1 MKKGKIRK
9 LIVCVLV
16 AVQIV
21 SCIEIH
27 IVKAAELY
35 TKERGQK
42 TKEEVVLAFM
52 EALKNQDVSEM
63 ISLFALDTYVQN
75 CDVRAWQEW
84 GIYNLSGDSVLP
96 VNNNRF
102 TKELNVMIRKYQI
115 IKDLRYLYQAFA
127 SGLGVGSLKMETG
140 ESGQDVLDHF
150 WLVKDEEDL
159 LNIEVENDFADAK
172 TLYDS
177 RNTSSTSYEEYV
189 GKDIERRLKY
199 LRCDEIEPMA
209 VRFEWNGLPFILFME
224 VARYDDSWM
233 ILQMGGTLVRS
244 MGCADSTFVIPACIF
259 EEDEKQE
266 EFSEELAGVL
276 TEINLKEQN
285 ENTAFIPEEKERR
298 GYESPEEAIEDFLEK
313 MKQNDLEGMIDALD
327 YETLVQRIDLAK
339 KIEIRNGYDWMMA
352 DVFPEQGSCAEALN
366 VEFLKN
372 FPWIKQLYLDLAGE
386 GIDPEATWRVSD
398 MDKFVNSIEKAG
410 WAKLQYGE
418 ITEIS
423 LEKVYMKDC
432 ADIDEEKAFSV
443 ELTLGDH
450 SESFTAICICYDG
463 KWTVYRVI

>member
-1 MKKGKIRK
+1 MKRGRIRK
-9 LIVCVLV
+9 LIICVLF
-16 AVQIV
+16 AVLIV
-21 SCIEIH
+21 SCVEIH
-27 IVKAAELY
+27 TVKAAE
-35 TKERGQK
+35 KGQK
-42 TKEEVVLAFM
+42 TKEEVVLTFM
-52 EALKNQDVSEM
+52 EALKNQDVEKM
-63 ISLFALDTYVQN
+63 LSLFAIDSYVQN
-75 CDVRAWQEW
+75 FDIRVLEEY
-84 GIYNLSGDSVLP
+84 GTYNLEGDSLLP
-96 VNNNRF
+96 IGNNQF
-102 TKELNVMIRKYQI
+102 AEKLNVMIRKYQVVR
-115 IKDLRYLYQAFA
+115 DLRYLYQTFA
-127 SGLGVGSLKMETG
+127 SVWGVGSLEMETG

-159 LNIEVENDFADAK
+159 LDIEVENDFVDAK

-199 LRCDEIEPMA
+199 LRCDEIQPMA

-224 VARYDDSWM
+224 VARYDDSWL

-266 EFSEELAGVL
+266 EFSEELASVL
-276 TEINLKEQN
+276 TEINLKEQD

-352 DVFPEQGSCAEALN
+352 DVFPEQGPCAEALN

-423 LEKVYMKDC
+423 LEKVYMKDH
-432 ADIDEEKAFSV
+432 ADIDEEKVFSV

-463 KWTVYRVI
+463 KWTVYKII

>member
-27 IVKAAELY
+27 TVKAAELY

-52 EALKNQDVSEM
+52 EALKNQDVRQM

-75 CDVRAWQEW
+75 CDVRAWQES
-84 GIYNLSGDSVLP
+84 GFYNLTGDSLLP

-102 TKELNVMIRKYQI
+102 TKELNVMIRKHQI
-115 IKDLRYLYQAFA
+115 IKNLRYLYQALA

-159 LNIEVENDFADAK
+159 FDIEVEDDFIDIKA
-172 TLYDS
+172 LYDGQ
-177 RNTSSTSYEEYV
+177 NISSTSYEENV
-189 GKDIERRLKY
+189 GKDIERKQKY
-199 LRCDEIEPMA
+199 LRCDEIQPMA
-209 VRFEWNGLPFILFME
+209 VQFEWNGLPLILFME
-224 VARYDDSWM
+224 VVRYDDTWM
-233 ILQMGGTLVRS
+233 LLQMGGIAIVA
-244 MGCADSTFVIPACIF
+244 MGYLYSNFVIPACAF

-266 EFSEELAGVL
+266 EFAEELAGVL
-276 TEINLKEQN
+276 TEIRLKEQD
-285 ENTAFIPEEKERR
+285 ENKAFIPEAKERR
-298 GYESPEEAIEDFLEK
+298 GYESPEEAIEDFFEK
-313 MKQNDLEGMIDALD
+313 MKQNDLEGMQEALD

-339 KIEIRNGYDWMMA
+339 GIESWNNYDRA
-352 DVFPEQGSCAEALN
+352 SVEVFPIQGPCAEVLS
-366 VEFLKN
+366 VEFLKEL
-372 FPWIKQLYLDLAGE
+372 PWIEQFYLDLAGE
-386 GIDPEATWRVSD
+386 GIDPEATWHVDD

-410 WAKLQYGE
+410 WAKLQCRE
-418 ITEIS
+418 ITEIPS
-423 LEKVYMKDC
+423 ETIYVKDR
-432 ADIDEEKAFSV
+432 ADIDKEKAFSV

-450 SESFTAICICYDG
+450 SENFTAICICYDG